1 MRDLSL
7 ILGIGFC
14 GALGAIARYGV
25 GVATH
30 DLIGEP
36 SPLGTLIVNVL
47 GCFLLGML
55 ALSSVGAALPAELR
69 LALAV
74 GFLGGLTTFSAFGVE
89 TFDLMQRGQTTAA
102 LTNIGAQLLLGIVAA
117 WAGASFGGFVSSL
130 VGGPS

>member
-1 MRDLSL
+1 MRDLPL

-25 GVATH
+25 GVATR

-36 SPLGTLIVNVL
+36 SPIGTLIVNVR
-47 GCFLLGML
+47 GCFLLGMIALSAVGL
-55 ALSSVGAALPAELR
+55 ALPVGLR
-69 LALAV
+69 VALAV

-89 TFDLMQRGQTTAA
+89 TFDMMQRGQTAAA
-102 LTNIGAQLLLGIVAA
+102 LTNIGAQLLLGLMAA
-117 WAGASFGGFVSSL
+117 WAGASFGGLVGNL